1 MKLMFKRVLCNC
13 RGFSLAVPL
22 LATFA
27 YVYWQQPA
35 MSGDPNVTNAI
46 LHTCVDAERTAGRSG
61 RVCIGRVT
69 GPCKA
74 KPDNAHRED
83 KIECDERE
91 FVLWSQLVQ
100 KEFAA
105 LKKQLKPAQQEK
117 LQNSQNLWIKYQSD
131 NCRVPYALF
140 TQEMAEFSG
149 PACTIE
155 VKASRALQLRGWR
168 DAFKATQ

>member
-1 MKLMFKRVLCNC
+1 MLKRALCNC

-27 YVYWQQPA
+27 YVYWLQPA
-35 MSGDPNVTNAI
+35 ISSDPNVTNAI
-46 LHTCVDAERTAGRSG
+46 IHTCVDAERAAGRNG
-61 RVCIGRVT
+61 RACIGRVT

-74 KPDNAHRED
+74 KPENAYRED

-105 LKKQLKPAQQEK
+105 LEIQLKPEQQDK
-117 LQNSQNLWIKYQSD
+117 LQLSQNLWIKYQSV
-131 NCRVPYALF
+131 NCRIPYILF
-140 TQEMAEFSG
+140 TQKKAEFSG

-155 VKASRALQLRGWR
+155 VKAARALQLRSWR
-168 DAFKATQ
+168 DALKARQ